1 MNAPVQEHRTHLP
14 HFPFSSEVP
23 PYAVMRVTHACVP
36 ARTGEGG
43 LLLHAGRGWNLQSFG
58 GEFFCLALPTLR
70 RGDDRGS
77 EIYRCGIIPMRLL
90 RFFVACP
97 PLPAQGCA
105 PARRRT
111 RVPAASPPSLR
122 PLSAYPLAH
131 LQHPSDNPDGIPTT
145 LRGSPQA
152 LFRSTPPFK
161 SHSAPRPP
169 QTPVPSS

>member
-1 MNAPVQEHRTHLP
+1 MPSTDLRTHLP

-97 PLPAQGCA
+97 PLSAQGCA
-105 PARRRT
+105 PARPRRRVLT
-111 RVPAASPPSLR
+111 PWRPVPAQV
-122 PLSAYPLAH
+122 SAHTLAGTCDVINDH
-131 LQHPSDNPDGIPTT
+131 DPAFPVRRRLPNSRLGRQ
-145 LRGSPQA
+145 RA
-152 LFRSTPPFK
+152 FK

-169 QTPVPSS
+169 QTPAASS